1 MEIVNSIS
9 FNNNNE
15 LEISD
20 NYNNKSL
27 SPIINNLN
35 ESISLLNITTQTPQK
50 DYLLINDISRKS
62 IPLIQ
67 YSPKIDIENE
77 LIQKIEN
84 IENKLHSVI
93 LLFND
98 YNKINNTISDY
109 MNIECIII
117 IIFKIK
123 NHHYLH

>member
-1 MEIVNSIS
+1 MEIVNSFS

-109 MNIECIII
+109 MNIGCII
-117 IIFKIK
+117 IIFKII

>member
-1 MEIVNSIS
+1 MEIVNSFS

-117 IIFKIK
+117 IFKII

>member
-117 IIFKIK
+117 IFKII
-123 NHHYLH
+123 NHQNLH

>member
-117 IIFKIK
+117 IFKII
-123 NHHYLH
+123 NHQYLH

>member
-117 IIFKIK
+117 IFKII